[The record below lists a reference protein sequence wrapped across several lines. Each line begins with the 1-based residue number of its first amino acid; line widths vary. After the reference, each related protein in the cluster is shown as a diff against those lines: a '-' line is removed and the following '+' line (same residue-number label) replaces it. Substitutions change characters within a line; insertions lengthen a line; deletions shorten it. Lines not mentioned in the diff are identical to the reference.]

1 MTPQRWQRLEALYDQ
16 AAELPPQERTR
27 FLDEECHGDEDLRR
41 ELTAMLRDAGSGF
54 TNAVEHGAAAVA
66 ADPDTW
72 SGRRVGPYRILRMI
86 GQGGMG
92 AVFLAD
98 RDDDQYRKEVAVK
111 TLKFE
116 ASDSFTL
123 ARFRHERQILAG
135 LEHPNIARLLDG
147 GANEQGTP
155 YLVMEYVA
163 GIPLTDYCRDRQL
176 SIENRLR
183 LFRQVCAAV
192 HHAHQNLIV
201 HRDIKPGNILVTAE
215 GMPKLLDFGIAKLLD
230 PSAGTPESGMQT
242 ATGMCLLTPD
252 YASPEQVRGEA
263 ISTATDIYSLGV
275 VLYELLTG
283 KRPHALQNYDAAE
296 IARVICETEVQRPS
310 TTGNRRLR
318 GDLDNIVLKALHK
331 EPARRY
337 SSVEQLSEDIR
348 RYLEGL
354 PVLARPDTFA
364 YRAGKFVRR
373 NRLGLAAV
381 AALIL
386 ALTGGVVSSLHQA
399 RIAQARFQQVRK
411 LANRFL
417 FDFDAQI
424 RDVPGT
430 TKAREMLVTTALEY
444 LDNLARDARGDPGL
458 QWELASAYQR
468 VGDVQ
473 GSPGMPSL
481 GRTKA
486 LLQSY
491 QKAIAMEEDLASRGL
506 LDPAQRGNL
515 ARAYG
520 QLELGY
526 RANGDHK
533 RSVEAAERG
542 LTHALL
548 VSKDEAASAYL
559 HLGLAQMEAGQPLPA
574 LQAVEAALPIVI
586 KKAEHETPSWP
597 NLSSLGS
604 LYALK
609 AGAAA
614 LLLRL
619 DEAEEAAQQAIA
631 IREGRLAE
639 PMLNPSNAR
648 ELILYYHRAADLLG
662 SNDRFNLGRPKEAEL
677 YYRKALALAER
688 LAASDP
694 NNATARTEVARSI
707 GKLGMVLEESNAAET
722 LRLYQRALQIVA
734 SLPQG
739 AQREALEG
747 AIRDSTTWPLAT
759 LGRTN
764 EVRQLVQ
771 PEYWEAQLAKKPGDP
786 EAIDNLRDAWEALAY
801 CARRDTRVSIGYYR
815 WALSYA
821 DRGAEIQPASLSRIR
836 IHIEVLE
843 YMAAE
848 MEKAGG
854 ATVEVKAL
862 RQRVVDLWIKL
873 DHLYPGSAYVQRQL
887 RKARATV

>member
-1 MTPQRWQRLEALYDQ
+1 MTPERWQQLEALYDR
-16 AAELPPQERTR
+16 AAELPPPERAL
-27 FLDEECHGDEDLRR
+27 FLDEQCHGDEDLRR
-41 ELTAMLRDAGSGF
+41 ELTAMLGDAGSGF
-54 TNAVEHGAAAVA
+54 TNAVEHAAAAVA
-66 ADPDTW
+66 DDPDTW
-72 SGRRVGPYRILRMI
+72 TGRRVGPYRILRTI
-86 GQGGMG
+86 GAGGMG
-92 AVFLAD
+92 TVFLAV
-98 RDDDQYRKEVAVK
+98 RDDDQYRKEVAIK

-135 LEHPNIARLLDG
+135 LEHPNIAHLLDG

-163 GIPLTDYCRDRQL
+163 GIPLTDYCRDHHL
-176 SIENRLR
+176 SIENRLH

-230 PSAGTPESGMQT
+230 PTGGTAELGTQT
-242 ATGMCLLTPD
+242 ATGMRLMTPD

-263 ISTATDIYSLGV
+263 ISTATDVYSLGA

-283 KRPHALQNYDAAE
+283 KCPHALQNYDAAE

-318 GDLDNIVLKALHK
+318 GDLDNIVLKALQK
-331 EPARRY
+331 EPLRRY

-354 PVLARPDTFA
+354 PVLARPDTFV
-364 YRAGKFVRR
+364 YRTGKFVRR

-386 ALTGGVVSSLHQA
+386 ALAGGVVSSLHQA
-399 RIAQARFQQVRK
+399 RIAQTRFQQVRK

-417 FDFDAQI
+417 FDFDVQI

-486 LLQSY
+486 FLESY

-506 LDPAQRGNL
+506 LDSAKRGAL

-533 RSVEAAERG
+533 RAVEAAEHG
-542 LTHALL
+542 LAHARL
-548 VSKDEAASAYL
+548 VSMDEAASAYL

-574 LQAVEAALPIVI
+574 LQAFEAALPIKI
-586 KKAEHETPSWP
+586 KGAGRETSFGPDHGD
-597 NLSSLGS
+597 LAA
-604 LYALK
+604 LYGLQ

-619 DEAEEAAQQAIA
+619 DEAEEAALQAIA
-631 IREGRLAE
+631 IRERRLAE
-639 PMLNPSNAR
+639 PILNPSNAR
-648 ELILYYHRAADLLG
+648 ELILYYHRAADVLG
-662 SNDRFNLGRPKEAEL
+662 SSDRFNLGRPKEAEV

-688 LAASDP
+688 LAATDP
-694 NNATARTEVARSI
+694 NNATARVEVARST
-707 GKLGMVLEESNAAET
+707 GKLALVMEESNAAET
-722 LRLYQRALQIVA
+722 LRLYQRAQQIVA

-739 AQREALEG
+739 AQRDALQG
-747 AIRDSTTWPLAT
+747 AIQDSTTWPLAT
-759 LGRTN
+759 LGRTD

-771 PEYWEAQLAKKPGDP
+771 PVYWEAQLAKKAGDP
-786 EAIDNLRDAWEALAY
+786 EAIDNLRNAWEALAY
-801 CARRDTRVSIGYYR
+801 CERRDTRVSIGYYR
-815 WALSYA
+815 RALSYA
-821 DRGAEIQPASLSRIR
+821 DRGAEIQPASLSRTR

-848 MEKAGG
+848 HRRSWGG
-854 ATVEVKAL
+854 RPDL
-862 RQRVVDLWIKL
+862 RR
-873 DHLYPGSAYVQRQL
+873 HGA
-887 RKARATV
+887 

>member
-1 MTPQRWQRLEALYDQ
+1 MTPQRWQRLEALYDA
-16 AAELPPQERTR
+16 AAELPPLERAR
-27 FLDEECHGDEDLRR
+27 FLDDQCQDDEDLRH

-54 TNAVEHGAAAVA
+54 TNALEHAAAA
-66 ADPDTW
+66 IAQDTDSW
-72 SGRRVGPYRILRMI
+72 TGRRVGPYRILRTI
-86 GQGGMG
+86 GTGGMG
-92 AVFLAD
+92 AVFLAI
-98 RDDDQYRKEVAVK
+98 RDDDQFRKEVAIK

-116 ASDSFTL
+116 AVDRATL
-123 ARFRHERQILAG
+123 TRFRHERQILAG

-163 GIPLTDYCRDRQL
+163 GIPITDYCGSRQL
-176 SIENRLR
+176 TIEGRLR
-183 LFRQVCAAV
+183 LFRQVCAPV
-192 HHAHQNLIV
+192 QYAHQKLIV

-215 GMPKLLDFGIAKLLD
+215 GHPKLLDFGIAKLLD
-230 PSAGTPESGMQT
+230 PSGETADLATQT
-242 ATGMCLLTPD
+242 ATGMRLMTPD
-252 YASPEQVRGEA
+252 YASPEQVRGDA
-263 ISTATDIYSLGV
+263 ITTATDVYSLGA

-283 KRPHALQNYDAAE
+283 RRPHALQNYDAVE
-296 IARVICETEVQRPS
+296 IARVICLTEAPRPS

-354 PVLARPDTFA
+354 PVIARPDTFA
-364 YRAGKFVRR
+364 YRTGKFARR
-373 NRLGLAAV
+373 HRLGLAAV
-381 AALIL
+381 AALIVAL
-386 ALTGGVVSSLHQA
+386 AGGVVSSLHQA

-424 RDVPGT
+424 RNLPGA

-444 LDNLARDARGDPGL
+444 LDNLSRDAHGDPAL
-458 QWELASAYQR
+458 QWELASAYEK

-473 GSPGMPSL
+473 GSPAMPSL
-481 GRTKA
+481 GRTNA

-491 QKAIAMEEDLASRGL
+491 QKAIAMEEDLARRGL
-506 LDPAQRGNL
+506 LDSAKRGAL
-515 ARAYG
+515 AHAYG

-526 RANGDHK
+526 RANRDHK
-533 RSVEAAERG
+533 RALEAAELG
-542 LTHALL
+542 LSHARL
-548 VSKDEAASAYL
+548 VSKDQAASAYL
-559 HLGLAQMEAGQPLPA
+559 HLGLAQMDAGQPLPA
-574 LQAVEAALPIVI
+574 LQAVEAALPIKI
-586 KKAEHETPSWP
+586 EGAGREASFGPDHED
-597 NLSSLGS
+597 LAA
-604 LYALK
+604 LYALH

-619 DEAEEAAQQAIA
+619 DEAEEAALQAIA
-631 IREGRLAE
+631 IRERRLAE
-639 PMLNPSNAR
+639 PMLDPSNAR

-662 SNDRFNLGRPKEAEL
+662 ANDRFNLGRPAEAEA

-707 GKLGMVLEESNAAET
+707 GKLGMVQEESNAAET
-722 LRLYQRALQIVA
+722 LRLYQRALQIVD

-739 AQREALEG
+739 AQREALRN
-747 AIRDSTTWPLAT
+747 AIHDSTSWPLAT
-759 LGRTN
+759 LGRTA

-786 EAIDNLRDAWEALAY
+786 EAIDNLRDAWETLAY
-801 CARRDTRVSIGYYR
+801 CERRDTRVSIGYYR
-815 WALSYA
+815 RALSYA
-821 DRGAEIQPASLSRIR
+821 DRGAETLPSSISRTR
-836 IHIEVLE
+836 IHMEVLE

-848 MEKAGG
+848 LEKAGG
-854 ATVEVKAL
+854 AAAEVKAL
-862 RQRVVDLWIKL
+862 RQRMVDLWIEL
-873 DHLYPGSAYVQRQL
+873 DRLYPGSTYVQRRL
-887 RKARATV
+887 RQARAAV